1 MDQPSAAD
9 SCASALGLL
18 LTPTGTVQRHLAAA
32 ARDPESLPTLYG
44 ALLTGKIYAKDFE
57 VILGVDGPSVDFRS
71 RATTCGPALVVFTSR
86 DRFEHGTRHAEAM
99 PFVYL
104 LELLPDG
111 VGLLVDPEHEAFVA
125 SPDDVAML
133 KRIVR

>member
-18 LTPTGTVQRHLAAA
+18 LTPTSTVQRHLAAA

-57 VILGVDGPSVDFRS
+57 VILGVDGPSVDFRP
-71 RATTCGPALVVFTSR
+71 RTTACGPALVVFTSR
-86 DRFEHGTRHAEAM
+86 DRFEHGQLSFDYRLRPGVVRSSNAIALM
-99 PFVYL
+99 RA
-104 LELLPDG
+104 
-111 VGLLVDPEHEAFVA
+111 VGLEV
-125 SPDDVAML
+125 
-133 KRIVR
+133 